1 MNIFKYFL
9 IGLVTL
15 FFIGCSPRY
24 ERFCYDGVNWVVCPE
39 YAKPGD
45 TISPQPTK
53 KAKTTSKKKSLN

>member
-1 MNIFKYFL
+1 MNLFKYFL

-24 ERFCYDGVNWVVCPE
+24 ERFCYDGTTWVVCPD

-45 TISPQPTK
+45 TVSPQPKVAKKVTK
-53 KAKTTSKKKSLN
+53 KKK